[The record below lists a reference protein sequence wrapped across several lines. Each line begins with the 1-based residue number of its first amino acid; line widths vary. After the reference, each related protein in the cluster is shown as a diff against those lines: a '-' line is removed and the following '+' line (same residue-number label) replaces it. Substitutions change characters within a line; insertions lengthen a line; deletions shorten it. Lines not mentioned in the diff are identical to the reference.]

1 MRFTSNPMSV
11 AFRRLVVF
19 GFLFAFSFLPVRL
32 VAQTGPRT
40 IVIAAG
46 DDMKFDK
53 PMIQAKPGE
62 EIRIRLTIKGKMPKA
77 VMAHNVVVLALKTDA
92 AAFAAAGVQARATDY
107 IAADKKAQV
116 IAHTPLAGPGETV
129 EITFKVPA
137 AAGKYDFIC
146 SFPGHFAAG
155 MKGTLVVGK

>member
-1 MRFTSNPMSV
+1 MGTPMRFTSNPMSV

-32 VAQTGPRT
+32 AAQTGSRT

-46 DDMKFDK
+46 DDMKYDK

-62 EIRIRLTIKGKMPKA
+62 EIRIRLTIKGKMPKT
-77 VMAHNVVVLALKTDA
+77 VTAHNAVVLALETDA

-107 IAADKKAQV
+107 IAADKK
-116 IAHTPLAGPGETV
+116 
-129 EITFKVPA
+129 
-137 AAGKYDFIC
+137 
-146 SFPGHFAAG
+146 
-155 MKGTLVVGK
+155 